1 MDWFHCN
8 NCFLRKGKKFAVT
21 SCGHILCESCIHPS
35 RCTVCQATCNYLP
48 ISDKMKPQEKM
59 FFMDPVN
66 LIQTRLEHIA
76 QIALFQKKQKERV
89 IAFHKQKCAELERR
103 LKEIREQCYRQVSE
117 LKKENTE
124 LKKPL
129 SQWRTSPGDVQAN
142 SPFACSRGGLR
153 MTLPVGVTAP
163 VTPRSRTVS
172 SNPSS
177 GDTMERFRNSRP
189 VRATPPET
197 ATPVS
202 TLSSLHEHGFR
213 TPSSASTPLRSDH
226 ITPNIFQFQLLSRPT
241 LQSPQPWNV

>member
-21 SCGHILCESCIHPS
+21 SCGHILCESCIHP

-76 QIALFQKKQKERV
+76 QFQIALFQKKQKERV

-103 LKEIREQCYRQVSE
+103 LKEIREQCYQVSE

-129 SQWRTSPGDVQAN
+129 SQWR
-142 SPFACSRGGLR
+142 
-153 MTLPVGVTAP
+153 
-163 VTPRSRTVS
+163 
-172 SNPSS
+172 S

-189 VRATPPET
+189 TPPET

-202 TLSSLHEHGFR
+202 TLSSLHEHGF
-213 TPSSASTPLRSDH
+213 TPSSASTPLSDH

-241 LQSPQPWNV
+241 LQSP